1 MTFFDFK
8 ALRSKTVRII
18 LVSTAFS
25 AFGIYLPIVHLAQN
39 VQADG
44 LSGKIVILQAYLGIA
59 WMLGAMLFGLLVIRN
74 STECRIGRQY
84 LCQASAFMCGL
95 CMLALSEIHANYQ
108 GYVIIVWSYG
118 KLSVM
123 VLKDEDNSL
132 MNMFFSSGFFCG
144 GYHYALRMYIFERVR
159 ARNFSQS
166 WSFVQFSQSIPI
178 VLGVTIAEY
187 LNITI
192 YNRAGYIFG
201 AICTIIGSIILFLV
215 DVHKR
220 NISRHKHTR

>member
-1 MTFFDFK
+1 MKNQRRKVKDKKQSNELTFFDFK

-95 CMLALSEIHANYQ
+95 CMLALAEINANYQ

-118 KLSVM
+118 
-123 VLKDEDNSL
+123 E
-132 MNMFFSSGFFCG
+132 
-144 GYHYALRMYIFERVR
+144 
-159 ARNFSQS
+159 
-166 WSFVQFSQSIPI
+166 
-178 VLGVTIAEY
+178 
-187 LNITI
+187 
-192 YNRAGYIFG
+192 
-201 AICTIIGSIILFLV
+201 LV
-215 DVHKR
+215 
-220 NISRHKHTR
+220 